1 MNRVYRILIVYA
13 LTALGLI
20 SAPNAWAA
28 ERNLLIVGD
37 SLSAAYGIAS
47 EDSWVSLL
55 EEQLKADHSGWEVAN
70 ASISGDTTDS
80 GLRRL
85 PPLLKK
91 HRPDIVIV
99 ELGGNDGLRGFPPPI
114 TKNNLA
120 MMIEK
125 SEEHGAEVLLVGIQL
140 PPNFGPRY
148 TQAFADIYPRLA
160 QQHDVALVP
169 FMLEDIYQRD
179 GMMQKDGIHP
189 TAKAQPLVLDNVWK
203 QLEHMLN

>member
-13 LTALGLI
+13 LTAIGLI

-55 EEQLKADHSGWEVAN
+55 EEKLKADHSDWEVAN

-91 HRPDIVIV
+91 HQPDIVIL

-189 TAKAQPLVLDNVWK
+189 TAKAQPLVLNNIW
-203 QLEHMLN
+203 QTLAPMLD